1 MTDRWSIQRISGA
14 IDGAGRTL
22 RRAFADRENRVR
34 LYDEHG
40 HAATLDIAD
49 EPARTVLEEAAAM
62 IDVVDSAGPKP
73 IRAQGRGT
81 DPQ

>member
-1 MTDRWSIQRISGA
+1 MTDRWSIQRISGV

-22 RRAFADRENRVR
+22 RRAFADREDRVR

-49 EPARTVLEEAAAM
+49 ESARTVLEEATAM
-62 IDVVDSAGPKP
+62 IDVVDSAEPEP
-73 IRAQGRGT
+73 TRTEDRGT
-81 DPQ
+81 DPR